1 MLGHGALREA
11 TLYDL
16 KQREPDLFGL
26 VSNRRR
32 IDRLRAPVLMFAF
45 NVQKNVL
52 THKEPPDSEQTLPAA
67 EPRTGFIPNRGG
79 SVVGRVRGEDF
90 SVCRSPTAAE
100 SVSERRQFPPPPLGA
115 ELSSSLSCLSQRAN
129 LSMTQAAQR
138 NGSNGSV
145 SDGGSV
151 LHNDLIEM
159 VNTLRIMRASRLKQT
174 QE

>member
-26 VSNRRR
+26 VSSRRR
-32 IDRLRAPVLMFAF
+32 VDRLRAPVPMFDF

-52 THKEPPDSEQTLPAA
+52 THEEPPDSEQTLPAA
-67 EPRTGFIPNRGG
+67 EPRTNR
-79 SVVGRVRGEDF
+79 SSSAVGRVRREDF

-100 SVSERRQFPPPPLGA
+100 SVSGRRRFPPPPLGA
-115 ELSSSLSCLSQRAN
+115 ELSSSLSCSSQRAN

-138 NGSNGSV
+138 SGSNGSV